1 MPAPRAAVNAPSRQ
15 GGQSHP
21 ARPSRLE
28 KPRWRLASFV
38 LCPYSPPVTATKGRN
53 DALPPRLVLP
63 SGPALVAPAPG
74 SAALLTPDGELFTPR
89 PAELPELLREFG
101 PPILVHAPATARRL
115 GLSGLPGACDLLELF
130 AFCLPA
136 QPAPPT
142 PRGLALAL
150 DLPAPGDAE
159 AAAALLPEIAAEL
172 LRRLARA
179 RHAPLNRDAAMLAA
193 RLRQANDWPWADSV
207 LAALGQPAAR
217 PSADALKVWRQLA
230 EWEDAGPPPP
240 PASHPVAPAEAR
252 ARLAEILGEG
262 AEQRPSQADFASAAS
277 LAFTPRE
284 LAGEPRLVL
293 AEAGTGT
300 GKTLG
305 YVAPASLWAERNGA
319 PVWIAT
325 YTRNLQRQLDQEL
338 ARLYPEPEERRR
350 KVVIRKGRENYL
362 CLLNYDEAVSGAMPG
377 RLTALALVA
386 RWALATRDG
395 DLLGGD
401 FPGWLVE
408 LFPPGSISLLAD
420 RRGECI
426 HSACPHWKRC
436 YVEHSIRRAAGAHLV
451 VANHALVMV
460 QAALGGGEDGPA
472 LRYVFDEGHHLFDAA
487 DGAFSAALCGAEM
500 AELRRWLLGQEG
512 GRSRA
517 RGLRRRLEEMLAQH
531 PALLPPLDLVEHA
544 ARALPG
550 AGWWDRWDEAEDG
563 AAPGEAFLRAA
574 RTQVLA
580 RSAEADP
587 LYDAECDLHPLHADL
602 PGAAAAL
609 ETALEALRDPL
620 KYLAKLLA
628 GILEDPDQELETGDR
643 IRLETAIRSVE
654 RRALMPL
661 TAWTAMLRQ
670 LREAPAEPGQRP
682 TFVDWLAL
690 SRREGRDIDAGLH
703 RHWLDPTVPFATQV
717 AAPAHGVLIASATL
731 RDAARHDP
739 EAAWREAEART
750 GVQHLPNP
758 AIRAALPSPFDYA
771 ANTRAFIVEDL
782 SRDSPAQVAAAMQQL
797 FLAAG
802 GGALGL
808 FTAIRRLREVH
819 ARLAPALA
827 EAGIPLYAQHVDAMD
842 SATLVDIFRA
852 EEDSCLLGTDALR
865 DGVDVPGRALRLL
878 VFDRV
883 PWPRPSILHRERRI
897 HLSGGRPSAYDDAI
911 ARHRLRQAFGRLIR
925 RADDRG
931 VFVLLDPRTPSRL
944 LAGLP
949 DGVTP
954 QRLGLAEAVRQTAA
968 FLGGRPAGAIEAA
981 PALR

>member
-1 MPAPRAAVNAPSRQ
+1 MK
-15 GGQSHP
+15 G
-21 ARPSRLE
+21 
-28 KPRWRLASFV
+28 
-38 LCPYSPPVTATKGRN
+38 PPQ
-53 DALPPRLVLP
+53 ALPPRLLLP
-63 SGPALVAPAPG
+63 DVPALVAPAPG
-74 SAALLTPDGELFTPR
+74 RAALLTPDGELAMLR
-89 PAELPELLREFG
+89 AAQVPAALRELG
-101 PPILVHAPATARRL
+101 PPMLVHAPATARRL
-115 GLSGLPGACDLLELF
+115 NIPSLSGAYDLLELF
-130 AFCLPA
+130 AFCCPA

-150 DLPAPGDAE
+150 DMPPPADAE
-159 AAAALLPEIAAEL
+159 AAAALLPDIATEL

-179 RHAPLNRDAAMLAA
+179 RATPLNRDAAMLAA
-193 RLRQANDWPWADSV
+193 RLKQANQWPWADSV

-217 PSADALKVWRQLA
+217 PSNDALKVWRALP

-240 PASHPVAPAEAR
+240 PGSLPVSPAEAR
-252 ARLAEILGEG
+252 ARLGEILGEG

-277 LAFTPRE
+277 MAFTPRE
-284 LAGEPRLVL
+284 MAGEPRLVL

-338 ARLYPEPEERRR
+338 ARLYPEPDERRKR
-350 KVVIRKGRENYL
+350 VVIRKGRENYL

-377 RLTALALVA
+377 RITALALVS

-487 DGAFSAALCGAEM
+487 DGAFSAELSGAEM
-500 AELRRWLLGQEG
+500 AELRRWLLGNEG
-512 GRSRA
+512 GRGRA
-517 RGLRRRLEEMLAQH
+517 RGLRRRLDELPAEH
-531 PALLPPLDLVEHA
+531 PALVPPLELAEHS
-544 ARALPG
+544 ARALPPP
-550 AGWWDRWDEAEDG
+550 GWWDRWAALPDAEESRAEDQG
-563 AAPGEAFLRAA
+563 EEPEDPRPVPRATRDFGPGEAFLRAVRAQILA
-574 RTQVLA
+574 RT
-580 RSAEADP
+580 AEADP
-587 LYDAECDLHPLHADL
+587 LYDAECDLHPLHDDL
-602 PGAAAAL
+602 PEAAAAL
-609 ETALEALRDPL
+609 ETALESLRDPL
-620 KYLAKLLA
+620 KHLAKLLSDL
-628 GILEDPDQELETGDR
+628 LEDPDQELETGTR
-643 IRLETAIRSVE
+643 IRLETVSRSIE

-661 TAWTAMLRQ
+661 SAWLSMLRR
-670 LREAPAEPGQRP
+670 LREEPAEPGQRP
-682 TFVDWLAL
+682 TYVDWLAL
-690 SRREGRDIDAGLH
+690 TRRDGRDIDAGLH

-731 RDAARHDP
+731 RDAARKDP

-750 GVQHLPNP
+750 GVQHLPAP

-771 ANTRAFIVEDL
+771 ANTRAFIVEDMN
-782 SRDSPAQVAAAMQQL
+782 RDSPGQIAAAMQQL

-808 FTAIRRLREVH
+808 FTAIRRLRDVH
-819 ARLAPALA
+819 ARIAPALA

-842 SATLVDIFRA
+842 SSTLVDIFRA

-897 HLSGGRPSAYDDAI
+897 HLSGGRPGSYDDAI

-931 VFVLLDPRTPSRL
+931 VFVLLDARTPSRL

-949 DGVTP
+949 EGVTP
-954 QRLGLAEAVRQTAA
+954 QRLGLAEAVRETAA
-968 FLGGRPAGAIEAA
+968 FLHGDPAKTTS
-981 PALR
+981 PAER

>member
-1 MPAPRAAVNAPSRQ
+1 MPP
-15 GGQSHP
+15 
-21 ARPSRLE
+21 E
-28 KPRWRLASFV
+28 
-38 LCPYSPPVTATKGRN
+38 
-53 DALPPRLVLP
+53 ALPPRLLLP
-63 SGPALVAPAPG
+63 DAPALVAPAQG
-74 SAALLTPDGELFTPR
+74 QAVLLTPDGELSTLRGPGVL
-89 PAELPELLREFG
+89 AALREMG

-115 GLSGLPGACDLLELF
+115 DLPNLTGAYDLLELF
-130 AFCLPA
+130 AFCLPG

-150 DLPAPGDAE
+150 DLAPPADAE
-159 AAAALLPEIAAEL
+159 AAAALLPEIATEL

-179 RHAPLNRDAAMLAA
+179 RNTPLNKDAGALAA
-193 RLRQANDWPWADSV
+193 RLRQAMDWPWAEAV

-217 PSADALKVWRQLA
+217 PSADALKVWRALPD
-230 EWEDAGPPPP
+230 WEEGAPPPP
-240 PASHPVAPAEAR
+240 PGSHAVSPSEAR
-252 ARLAEILGEG
+252 TRLAEILGDG
-262 AEQRPSQADFASAAS
+262 AEQRQSQADFASAAS
-277 LAFTPRE
+277 MAFTPRE

-338 ARLYPEPEERRR
+338 ARLYPDPEERRR

-362 CLLNYDEAVSGAMPG
+362 CLLNLDEAVSGVMPG
-377 RLTALALVA
+377 RILAVALVA
-386 RWALATRDG
+386 RWALASKDG

-401 FPGWLVE
+401 FPGWLAE
-408 LFPPGSISLLAD
+408 LFPQGAIALLAD

-426 HSACPHWKRC
+426 HSACPHWKKC
-436 YVEHSIRRAAGAHLV
+436 FVEHSIRRAGTAHLV

-487 DGAFSAALCGAEM
+487 DGAFSAAISGAEL
-500 AELRRWLLGQEG
+500 AELRRWLLGHEG
-512 GRSRA
+512 GRGRA
-517 RGLRRRLEEMLAQH
+517 RGLRRRLEELMADH
-531 PALLPPLDLVEHA
+531 PALVPPLELTELC
-544 ARALPG
+544 ARALPSS
-550 AGWWDRWDEAEDG
+550 GWWDRWATAPEAPPAEESLEN
-563 AAPGEAFLRAA
+563 APAPILRPPPSPDVSEEFLRAVRA
-574 RTQVLA
+574 QVLA
-580 RSAEADP
+580 RNAEADP
-587 LYDAECDLHPLHADL
+587 LYDAECDLHPLHPAL
-602 PGAAAAL
+602 PAAAAL
-609 ETALEALRDPL
+609 LEDALERLRAPL
-620 KYLAKLLA
+620 KQLAKLVAEL
-628 GILEDPDQELETGDR
+628 LEDPEQELETGAR
-643 IRLETAIRSVE
+643 IRLETISRSIE
-654 RRALMPL
+654 RRALVPL
-661 TAWTAMLRQ
+661 SAWIAMLAR
-670 LREAPAEPGQRP
+670 LREDPPEPGQRP
-682 TFVDWLAL
+682 LYVDWLAL

-703 RHWLDPTVPFATQV
+703 RHWLDPTMPFATQV

-731 RDAARHDP
+731 RDTARRDP
-739 EAAWREAEART
+739 ESAWREAEART
-750 GVQHLPNP
+750 GVQHLPAP

-771 ANTRAFIVEDL
+771 ARTRVFVVEDMN
-782 SRDSPAQVAAAMQQL
+782 RDSGPQVAAAMQQL

-819 ARLAPALA
+819 GRLAPALA
-827 EAGIPLYAQHVDAMD
+827 GAGIPLYAQHVDAMD

-897 HLSGGRPSAYDDAI
+897 HLSGGRPGAYDDGI

-931 VFVLLDPRTPSRL
+931 VFVLLDSRTPSRL

-949 DGVTP
+949 EGVVP
-954 QRLGLAEAVRQTAA
+954 QRLGLAETVRQTAA
-968 FLGGRPAGAIEAA
+968 FLADHPEAES
-981 PALR
+981 

>member
-1 MPAPRAAVNAPSRQ
+1 MSSPS
-15 GGQSHP
+15 G
-21 ARPSRLE
+21 AR
-28 KPRWRLASFV
+28 
-38 LCPYSPPVTATKGRN
+38 G
-53 DALPPRLVLP
+53 ALPPRLLLP
-63 SGPALVAPAPG
+63 DAPALVAPAAG
-74 SAALLTPDGELFTPR
+74 RAALLTPDGELSMLR
-89 PAELPELLREFG
+89 ASAVMPALRELG
-101 PPILVHAPATARRL
+101 RPMLVHAPATARRL
-115 GLSGLPGACDLLELF
+115 NIPGLSGAYDLLELF
-130 AFCLPA
+130 AFCCPA
-136 QPAPPT
+136 LPAPPT
-142 PRGLALAL
+142 PRGLAMAL
-150 DLPAPGDAE
+150 DLPPPADAE
-159 AAAALLPEIAAEL
+159 SAAALLPEIATEL

-179 RHAPLNRDAAMLAA
+179 RNAPLNQDAATLAA
-193 RLRQANDWPWADSV
+193 RLREAADWPWAEAV

-217 PSADALKVWRQLA
+217 PSNDALKVWRALPD
-230 EWEDAGPPPP
+230 WEEAAPPPP
-240 PASHPVAPAEAR
+240 PGSLPVTPSDAR

-277 LAFTPRE
+277 MAFTPRE
-284 LAGEPRLVL
+284 MAGEPRLVL

-338 ARLYPEPEERRR
+338 ARLYPEPEERRKR
-350 KVVIRKGRENYL
+350 VVIRKGRENYL
-362 CLLNYDEAVSGAMPG
+362 CLLNYDEAVSGAMPS
-377 RLTALALVA
+377 RIVALAMVA

-401 FPGWLVE
+401 FPGWLGE
-408 LFPPGSISLLAD
+408 LFPAGSISLLAD

-436 YVEHSIRRAAGAHLV
+436 YVEHSIRRAAGAQLV

-460 QAALGGGEDGPA
+460 QAALGGGDDGPA

-487 DGAFSAALCGAEM
+487 DGAFSAELSGAEM
-500 AELRRWLLGQEG
+500 AELRRWLLGNEG
-512 GRSRA
+512 GRGRA
-517 RGLRRRLEEMLAQH
+517 RGLRRRLEELLAEH
-531 PALLPPLDLVEHA
+531 PALVPPLELTEHA
-544 ARALPG
+544 ARVLP
-550 AGWWDRWDEAEDG
+550 APGWWDRWAALPETEEARAEDQDEAPEDPRPVSAPRG
-563 AAPGEAFLRAA
+563 ARQELAEEFLRAVRA
-574 RTQVLA
+574 QVLA
-580 RSAEADP
+580 RTAEGDP
-587 LYDAECDLHPLHADL
+587 LYDAECDLHPLHESL
-602 PGAAAAL
+602 PEAAFAL
-609 ETALEALRDPL
+609 ETALEELRDPL
-620 KYLAKLLA
+620 KHLARLLND
-628 GILEDPDQELETGDR
+628 ILEDPDQELETGAR
-643 IRLETAIRSVE
+643 IRLETAARSVE

-661 TAWTAMLRQ
+661 AAWISMLAR
-670 LREAPAEPGQRP
+670 LREGQAEPGQRP
-682 TFVDWLAL
+682 TYVDWLAL
-690 SRREGRDIDAGLH
+690 TRREGRDVDAGLH
-703 RHWLDPTVPFATQV
+703 RHWLDPTVPFAAQV

-731 RDAARHDP
+731 RDAAKKDP

-750 GVQHLPNP
+750 GVQHLASP

-771 ANTRAFIVEDL
+771 TNTRAFVVEDMN
-782 SRDSPAQVAAAMQQL
+782 RDSPGQVAAAMQQL

-808 FTAIRRLREVH
+808 FTAIRRLRDVH
-819 ARLAPALA
+819 ARIAPALA
-827 EAGIPLYAQHVDAMD
+827 EAGLPFYAQHVDAMD

-897 HLSGGRPSAYDDAI
+897 HLSEGRPGGYDDAI
-911 ARHRLRQAFGRLIR
+911 ARHRLRQAFGRLVR
-925 RADDRG
+925 RAEDRG

-949 DGVTP
+949 EGVTP

-968 FLGGRPAGAIEAA
+968 FLSEG
-981 PALR
+981 

>member
-1 MPAPRAAVNAPSRQ
+1 MSSAQGPAS
-15 GGQSHP
+15 
-21 ARPSRLE
+21 
-28 KPRWRLASFV
+28 
-38 LCPYSPPVTATKGRN
+38 
-53 DALPPRLVLP
+53 ALPPRLLLP
-63 SGPALVAPAPG
+63 DAPALVAPAPG
-74 SAALLTPDGELFTPR
+74 RAALLTPDGELFTPR
-89 PAELPELLREFG
+89 PAELPGLLREFG
-101 PPILVHAPATARRL
+101 PPILVHAPAVAKRL
-115 GLSGLPGACDLLELF
+115 NLPGLPGAWDLLELF

-150 DLPAPGDAE
+150 DMTPPEDAE
-159 AAAALLPEIAAEL
+159 SAAALLPEIATEL

-179 RHAPLNRDAAMLAA
+179 RSAPLNKDAGALAA
-193 RLRQANDWPWADSV
+193 RMAQAADWAWTPSV
-207 LAALGQPAAR
+207 LAALGLPSAR
-217 PSADALKVWRQLA
+217 PSQDALKVWRALP
-230 EWEDAGPPPP
+230 EWEEEAPPPP
-240 PASHPVAPAEAR
+240 PASHAVTPTEAR
-252 ARLAEILGEG
+252 GRLAEILGDG

-284 LAGEPRLVL
+284 TPGEPRLVL

-338 ARLYPEPEERRR
+338 ARLYPDPEDRR
-350 KVVIRKGRENYL
+350 KRVVIRKGRENYL
-362 CLLNYDEAVSGAMPG
+362 CLLNYDEAVTGAMPA
-377 RLTALALVA
+377 RLVALGLVA

-401 FPGWLVE
+401 FPGWLME
-408 LFPPGSISLLAD
+408 LFPSGAISLLAD

-487 DGAFSAALCGAEM
+487 DGAFSAELSGAEM
-500 AELRRWLLGQEG
+500 AELRRWLLGNEG
-512 GRSRA
+512 GRGRA
-517 RGLRRRLEEMLAQH
+517 RGLRRRLEEMLAEH
-531 PALLPPLDLVEHA
+531 PALVPPLELIEHA
-544 ARALPG
+544 ARALPSP
-550 AGWWDRWDEAEDG
+550 GWWDRWAALPEEDAERAEDRDELPEDPRG
-563 AAPGEAFLRAA
+563 PALPAAPGIPRPRPFRDSVPAEDFLRAVRA
-574 RTQVLA
+574 QVLA
-580 RSAEADP
+580 RTAEGDP
-587 LYDAECDLHPLHADL
+587 LYDAECDLHPLLEDMT
-602 PGAAAAL
+602 PAAVAL
-609 ETALEALRDPL
+609 EVALERLRDPL
-620 KYLAKLLA
+620 KHLASLLTTL
-628 GILEDPDQELETGDR
+628 LEDPDQELETGTR
-643 IRLETAIRSVE
+643 IRLETASRSIE

-661 TAWTAMLRQ
+661 SAWLSMLRR
-670 LREAPAEPGQRP
+670 LHEEPAEPGQRP
-682 TFVDWLAL
+682 TYVDWLAL
-690 SRREGRDIDAGLH
+690 TRREGRDIDAGLH
-703 RHWLDPTVPFATQV
+703 RHWLDPTMPFATQV

-731 RDAARHDP
+731 RDAGRKDP
-739 EAAWREAEART
+739 ESAWREAEART
-750 GVQHLPNP
+750 GVQHLPAP
-758 AIRAALPSPFDYA
+758 AVRAALPSPFDYA
-771 ANTRAFIVEDL
+771 ANTRAFIVDDMN
-782 SRDSPAQVAAAMQQL
+782 RDSPGQVAAAMQQL

-802 GGALGL
+802 GGGLGL
-808 FTAIRRLREVH
+808 FTAIRRLRDVH
-819 ARLAPALA
+819 ARIAPALA
-827 EAGIPLYAQHVDAMD
+827 EAGLPLYAQHVDAMD

-897 HLSGGRPSAYDDAI
+897 HLSGGRPGLYDDAI

-949 DGVTP
+949 EGVAP
-954 QRLGLAEAVRQTAA
+954 QRLGLADAVRETTA
-968 FLGGRPAGAIEAA
+968 FLAGR
-981 PALR
+981 